1 MQNDRS
7 KIGQSENV
15 NAYPQNVC
23 EKFTSHYVE
32 KANQLI
38 NISDMTFLMSQTIRN
53 GGQAF
58 VFTDRRQD
66 STSLGVWR
74 RAIQDVVCFINVST
88 TPVSNK

>member
-1 MQNDRS
+1 MQIGRS

-15 NAYPQNVC
+15 NAYPQNFC

-38 NISDMTFLMSQTIRN
+38 IISDITFPMSQTIRN

-58 VFTDRRQD
+58 VF
-66 STSLGVWR
+66 
-74 RAIQDVVCFINVST
+74 AIYR
-88 TPVSNK
+88 